1 MGQVVIFAGATR
13 MKRQD
18 VKLMAQERGRE
29 PLLVDIVGR
38 AVVGSLL
45 ALAST
50 ATWSSRLET

>member
-1 MGQVVIFAGATR
+1 